1 MNINWVENT
10 TKKQAYDSTLA
21 FADAHGM
28 TERNSSTVTLLY
40 QPGSLF
46 CLEEVKLHAELFLSD
61 IESPAVI
68 SIEPVLTGRNEPL
81 PNLYR
86 SAGFKNFQLLPLYH
100 IHIMLIEKKYEVRN
114 QRRKWEKIIQCK
126 KKSLFQCKYI
136 ETNIR
141 TTSNYITKFFL
152 EKNDNSGV
160 IGFYVPLTEC
170 GPEAKREPI
179 AKTEELPNETISIK
193 VINHLQEPILIEVPL
208 IKIGYTKCF
217 NRNDRIVGGTISK
230 SLMVQP
236 FGIYWGIR
244 PP

>member
-46 CLEEVKLHAELFLSD
+46 CLEGVKLHAELFLSD

-68 SIEPVLTGRNEPL
+68 SIEPVLTGRNDLL

-86 SAGFKNFQLLPLYH
+86 SAGFKKFHLLPLYH
-100 IHIMLIEKKYEVRN
+100 IHIMLIEEKYEIRS
-114 QRRKWEKIIQCK
+114 QRKKWEEIIKCK
-126 KKSLFQCKYI
+126 QRNLFQCKYI
-136 ETNIR
+136 ETNLR
-141 TTSNYITKFFL
+141 TTSNYITKFFE
-152 EKNDNSGV
+152 EKNDNVGV
-160 IGFYVPLTEC
+160 IGFFVPKSIVLSEV
-170 GPEAKREPI
+170 KSEPI
-179 AKTEELPNETISIK
+179 VIREELPNETKSFQL
-193 VINHLQEPILIEVPL
+193 VESFLLQGYIERNL
-208 IKIGYTKCF
+208 IKCEYPNFLI
-217 NRNDRIVGGTISK
+217 RIFVSK
-230 SLMVQP
+230 WTQSNSFRAQI
-236 FGIYWGIR
+236 FFADIGIR